1 MKPRPVSNPPSRF
14 ADLEVAYDEGEG
26 PPPATVTI
34 LEDHSRTILSHNDSP
49 DLGFSWSVNPYRGC
63 LHSCAYCIDGATP
76 ILLGDGRTRP
86 IAELRVG
93 DEIYG
98 TTFDGKYR
106 RYARTTV
113 RDQWTTTKPAHRI
126 VLSDGTELIAS
137 GDHRFL
143 SNRGWKHVIGAEHG
157 PLQRPHLTINN
168 LLRGTGRF
176 ALPPSESVDYRVG
189 YLCGMIRGDAT
200 LRRYDYSGR
209 RRDHDIVH
217 QFRLALADL
226 EALRRSKRYLAELA
240 VETTELQ
247 FQEAR
252 VGFRAMQ
259 GIRTSTQAAF
269 ARISE
274 IIAWPQQPSV
284 DWHKGFLAGIF
295 DAEGSRSRQILRI
308 ANADAE
314 MVEQTVEAFER
325 LGFDC
330 VVETRPPRPGLKTMH
345 AVRLRGGLQ
354 EHLRFFHTTDP
365 AITRKRDLAG
375 QALEHSAEL
384 RVLAIEPIGER
395 VLYDITTGTGDF
407 IADGVVSHNC
417 YARPTHEY
425 LDLGAGTDFDTKIV
439 VKPKAAELLR
449 AAFDKP
455 SWKGEHVMFSGVTDC
470 YQAIEAQLG
479 LTRGCLEVCLEY
491 RNPVS
496 IITKS
501 ALVERDV
508 GLIAELAREAGA
520 WLAVSLAWI
529 DADDARALEP
539 WAPSPA
545 RRLKVIETFARAG
558 VPVSLMAAPIIPGLN
573 DDQIPRLLE
582 AARDAGA
589 TRAGWTLLRLPGAV
603 AQIFPER
610 LRAAMPLSADKVLH
624 RIGATRGGEE
634 LVAGGAKPAGRE
646 VRLNDS
652 RFHSRFRGEGVYA
665 AAIAGLFEA
674 TATRLGLRARHL
686 DEDDGPQPS
695 RFRRPAPR
703 TGQLPLF

>member
-1 MKPRPVSNPPSRF
+1 MKSRTVSNPLSRF

-26 PPPATVTI
+26 PAPASVSI

-49 DLGFSWSVNPYRGC
+49 DLGFSWSANPYRGC
-63 LHSCAYCIDGATP
+63 LHACAYCIDGATP

-86 IAELRVG
+86 IAELRLG

-98 TTFDGKYR
+98 TIFDGKYR
-106 RYARTTV
+106 RYTRTRV
-113 RDQWTTTKPAHRI
+113 LDHWTTTKPAYRI
-126 VLSDGTELIAS
+126 ALSDGTELIAS

-143 SNRGWKHVIGAEHG
+143 SNRGWKHVTGAEQG
-157 PLQRPHLTINN
+157 PLQRPHLTTSN
-168 LLRGTGRF
+168 LLLGTGKF
-176 ALPPSESVDYRVG
+176 AAAPVETMNYRAG
-189 YLCGMIRGDAT
+189 YLCGMIRGDAS

-209 RRDHDIVH
+209 RRRQEVIH
-217 QFRLALADL
+217 QLRLALIDL
-226 EALRRSKRYLAELA
+226 EALRRSSRFLAELA
-240 VETTELQ
+240 VETTEFE
-247 FQEAR
+247 FQAAS
-252 VGFRAMQ
+252 VGYRAMQ
-259 GIRTSTQAAF
+259 GIRTSTRAAF
-269 ARISE
+269 ARITE
-274 IIAWPQQPSV
+274 IIAWPERPSP
-284 DWHKGFLAGIF
+284 DWDKGFLAGIF
-295 DAEGSRSRQILRI
+295 DAEGSRSQHVLRI

-330 VVETRPPRPGLKTMH
+330 IVETRPRRPGLKTMH

-365 AITRKRDLAG
+365 AITRKRCLAG
-375 QALEHSAEL
+375 QALKHTAEL
-384 RVLAIEPIGER
+384 RVLSIEPIGER

-449 AAFDKP
+449 AAFDRP
-455 SWKGEHVMFSGVTDC
+455 SWKGELVMFSGVTDC

-508 GLIAELAREAGA
+508 ELIAELAREAGA
-520 WLAVSLAWI
+520 SLAVSLAWI
-529 DADDARALEP
+529 DAEDARALEP

-545 RRLKVIETFARAG
+545 RRLKVIETFAKAG

-573 DDQIPRLLE
+573 DDQLPRLLQ

-603 AQIFPER
+603 AQVFPER
-610 LRAAMPLSADKVLH
+610 LRAAMPRSAEKVLH
-624 RIGATRGGEE
+624 RIGETRGGE
-634 LVAGGAKPAGRE
+634 
-646 VRLNDS
+646 RLNDA
-652 RFHSRFRGEGVYA
+652 RFHTRFRGEGVYA
-665 AAIAGLFEA
+665 AAIASLFEA
-674 TATRLGLRARHL
+674 TATRLGLRSR
-686 DEDDGPQPS
+686 DGDDDVEPPS
-695 RFRRPAPR
+695 RFRRPPKR